1 MSDDDRYIPGVPCWI
16 DIGQPDPAAT
26 AAFYGGLFGWTFEE
40 VAPAGAPE
48 PYTIAHLPGGAVGGI
63 GGPGTNGDR
72 VTWETYIRVADV
84 TETTAQVRA
93 AGGRVL
99 VEPTIVGPPGRM
111 ATFADPGGAVFSVWQ
126 AGRRKGADVV
136 NEHGAVNFNQLHT
149 RDPERA
155 SVFYG
160 AVFGWELI
168 PVGEFSMW
176 ALPAYGDFL
185 EQRRPGTR
193 QQAAEFG
200 APARF
205 EEVVASLVPIA
216 DGDAMHE
223 HWSVVFGADDADEV
237 AAKAKALGGTVL
249 VEPVDAPW
257 VRMTVLRDP
266 QGATF
271 TANQFVP
278 ENRDLA
284 AGTRGGVSRT

>member
-1 MSDDDRYIPGVPCWI
+1 MSDDDRYIPGVPCWV

-26 AAFYGGLFGWTFEE
+26 RAFYGGLFGWTFEE

-48 PYTIAHLPGGAVGGI
+48 TYTIAHRPGGAVAGI
-63 GGPGTNGDR
+63 GGPATNGDR

-84 TETTAQVRA
+84 TETTAQVRG

-126 AGRRKGADVV
+126 AGRRKGADAV
-136 NEHGAVNFNQLHT
+136 NEHGAVNFNQLHAH
-149 RDPERA
+149 DLDA
-155 SVFYG
+155 AAAFYG
-160 AVFGWELI
+160 AVFGWDLLTYDF
-168 PVGEFSMW
+168 GSAW
-176 ALPAYGDFL
+176 ALPAYGPPADGHRL
-185 EQRRPGTR
+185 LCEHL
-193 QQAAEFG
+193 AAEFG

-216 DGDAMHE
+216 GNDSLHE
-223 HWSVVFGADDADEV
+223 HWSVVFGADDADDV
-237 AAKAKALGGTVL
+237 AARARSLGGTVL

-257 VRMTVLRDP
+257 VRMTVIRDP

-284 AGTRGGVSRT
+284 AGARDVSRT